1 MTEFLEKYYL
11 SGSVFPDEFRL
22 DLQFFA
28 AEDEGRTE
36 EPTEKKIREAREKG
50 QVVKTMEYPQA
61 VVVIAGCLV
70 IFVFSSW
77 MYDSLAMITKYY
89 FSTFSRLSFSERN
102 IKIELLKLILES
114 GKLLLPV
121 FIAANMG
128 AILAEISQVGFQ
140 VSTHPLKL
148 DWSKIKFE
156 PATMIKKIFF
166 SRQVAV
172 NLVKSIVKVV
182 VIGFVSYLIIAN
194 DFEEILKTPDISIAL
209 AMKNIAFMGFKIIIW
224 SAVLLLIISVPDYF
238 FQKLEFMES
247 LKMTKQ
253 EIKEEFKETMG
264 DPHVRARMRE
274 MQRDILMRNM
284 IREVPKADV
293 VVTNPTHFSLS
304 LKYDRLVMEAP
315 TVIAKGADSMALK
328 IREIAR
334 ENNVE
339 IIENR
344 PLAQEMYKRLEVGDV
359 IPEDLFCAVSFIYAE
374 LYKRENRVKRAI

>member
-1 MTEFLEKYYL
+1 MIEFLEKYYL
-11 SGSVFPDEFRL
+11 SRDGFPEDFRL
-22 DLQFFA
+22 DLQLFA

-61 VVVIAGCLV
+61 VVVLAGCLV

-89 FSTFSRLSFSERN
+89 FSSFSRLSFSERN

-148 DWSKIKFE
+148 DWSKIKFD

-172 NLVKSIVKVV
+172 NLVKSIVKIV

-194 DFEEILKTPDISIAL
+194 DFEEILKTPNISIAL
-209 AMKNIAFMGFKIIIW
+209 AVKNISFMGFKIIVW
-224 SAVLLLIISVPDYF
+224 SAVLLLVISVPDYF

-293 VVTNPTHFSLS
+293 VVTNPTHFAVA
-304 LKYDRLVMEAP
+304 LKYDRQVMEAP

-359 IPEDLFCAVSFIYAE
+359 IPEDLFRAVSFIYAE
-374 LYKRENRVKRAI
+374 LYKRENKVKRAI